1 MKKESELLK
10 HQLKLKT
17 IELANKAKENQ
28 EKNRLLLNLKEKY
41 DQVRLNPASL
51 PVRYGEM
58 QRILES
64 YLKTDDK
71 TFEIQIDELHQ
82 EFYQKL
88 RKKFSGI
95 SKNDLRFCAY
105 LKMGLDSKEIAA
117 IMHIQPSSAYINRSR
132 LRKKLNLNIEDDLHE
147 FLNAL

>member
-28 EKNRLLLNLKEKY
+28 EKNRLLLNLKEKC

-51 PVRYGEM
+51 HVRYGEM

-71 TFEIQIDELHQ
+71 PFEIQIDELHQ

-88 RKKFSGI
+88 RKKFPGI

-105 LKMGLDSKEIAA
+105 LKMGLD
-117 IMHIQPSSAYINRSR
+117 
-132 LRKKLNLNIEDDLHE
+132 
-147 FLNAL
+147 